1 MIPIILAPE
10 TLPFDAIANSDMA
23 ERVLDSV
30 VKDMTASFARE
41 WEKTAQNSL
50 NQTRIRY
57 MNNLSV
63 LDTGR
68 MEGAVFLDYSKDPLI
83 RMIEEGASAFDMKD
97 GFAKSSKKKMKA
109 NGGWYLTIPFRF
121 ATPGAI
127 AESSV
132 FSNKMPDDVYEIV
145 KGKEANIDVPG
156 GGKRSQ
162 GLTLGEIPDEFK
174 MPNVNF
180 DPDIPGSKAFKSI
193 YEGITK
199 VEDPKTGQNIYMSF
213 RRVSEKSPIES
224 WMHPGLGTYDLAGKA
239 LQQFEQEL
247 PYELN
252 SAVNK
257 ILATLGF

>member
-30 VKDMTASFARE
+30 VKDITASFARE

-50 NQTRIRY
+50 HQTRIRY
-57 MNNLSV
+57 LNNLSV

-68 MEGAVFLDYSKDPLI
+68 MEGAVFLDYTQDPLI

-97 GFAKSSKKKMKA
+97 GFSKSSKKKLKA

-121 ATPGAI
+121 ATPGAV

-132 FSNKMPDDVYEIV
+132 FSSKMPKDIYEIV
-145 KGKEANIDVPG
+145 KEKEPKIEVPG
-156 GGKRSQ
+156 GGMRTK
-162 GLTLGEIPDEFK
+162 GLTMGEIPDEFK
-174 MPNVNF
+174 MPNTNF

-199 VEDPKTGQNIYMSF
+199 IQDPKTNQSMYMNF
-213 RRVSEKSPIES
+213 RRVSDRSMIES
-224 WMHPGLGTYDLAGKA
+224 WMHPGLGEYNLAGKA
-239 LQQFEQEL
+239 LSQFEQEL

-252 SAVNK
+252 AAVNK
-257 ILATLGF
+257 ILGILGF